1 MNAEHSAKTSGFLRT
16 LLWTL
21 FFTLLYFV
29 LGTLLYDVALGFA
42 FLVWLLIIGPL
53 FAVPLLVWIYLKF
66 FRSLKT
72 LDLRSSANS
81 DLAQYYFELLL
92 KKSGPRPIFY
102 TYQASDL
109 GFFWWE
115 KPLSSQSGQIILLP
129 HRWFEETPS
138 RKRQDFEALWDSI
151 YALSA
156 RERKIRTAQMCL
168 WVSFFLPFEFL
179 ASVGQRVLNLLGFVD
194 LPPLGFWMFRALK
207 NFQSLWFQLSDE
219 SDPLAGEI
227 YRTRLLAPRAWRSL
241 CFGVWSL
248 QPRRSMHPLARAMTQ
263 KDLSLGELF

>member
-1 MNAEHSAKTSGFLRT
+1 MNAEHSAKTSGFLHT

-21 FFTLLYFV
+21 FLALLYFV
-29 LGTLLYDVALGFA
+29 LGTLLYDVALGFV
-42 FLVWLLIIGPL
+42 FLAWLLIVGPF
-53 FAVPLLVWIYLKF
+53 FAAPVLVWIYLKF
-66 FRSLKT
+66 FRSLKL

-81 DLAQYYFELLL
+81 DLAQYYFEMLL

-102 TYQASDL
+102 TYEAGDL

-115 KPLSSQSGQIILLP
+115 NLFSSQPGQIVLLP
-129 HRWFEETPS
+129 QRWFEETKS
-138 RKRQDFEALWDSI
+138 RKRHDFEALWESI
-151 YALSA
+151 HALSPN
-156 RERKIRTAQMCL
+156 ERKMRTAQMCL

-179 ASVGQRVLNLLGFVD
+179 ASIGQNVLNVLGFDD
-194 LPPLGFWMFRALK
+194 LPPLGFWMYRTLK

-227 YRTRLLAPRAWRSL
+227 SRTRLLAPRAWRSL

-248 QPRRSMHPLARAMTQ
+248 QPRRSMHPLTRAMTQ
-263 KDLSLGELF
+263 KDLSLGDLF